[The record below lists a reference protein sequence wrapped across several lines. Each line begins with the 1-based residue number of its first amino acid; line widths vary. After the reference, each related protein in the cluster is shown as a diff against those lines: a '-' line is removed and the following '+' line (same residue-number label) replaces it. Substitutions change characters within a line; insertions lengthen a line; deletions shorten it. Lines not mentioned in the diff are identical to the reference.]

1 MPWFL
6 ARPSAVPCLGVI
18 LALIGLLLASFS
30 AGIPGH
36 QDRAAVA
43 LRAEVARLPPS
54 ERYIADVYRARAYH
68 PLWSRDGKVFDQEAQ
83 MLLDWTAHA
92 GDDGL
97 RPDTYQVPRL
107 REILA
112 RADSGRPRD
121 LARLD
126 VAMSR
131 ALARYESDLRRP
143 GAVTALVVTDPT
155 LSPPSPASVLAT
167 FGGSSSLAEH
177 LANARRMHPMYEAFR
192 AERLRLATI
201 QSAQARHRERV
212 LLANMDRSRMLP
224 GRSLGRYVLVDAA
237 SARLWLYEDGRPVE
251 SMRVVVG
258 KDSQPTPIM
267 AGMIRYAVFDPY
279 WNMPADLVRDQ
290 LAPKVLQGGPKI
302 IEHERLELLSDWT
315 GQARPVA
322 PEAVD
327 WRSVAAGDAFLRVRQ
342 RPGPGNMMGRVK
354 FMFPNRLGVYLHDTS
369 DHSVFARDQ
378 RRLSAGCVRVEDA
391 ARLARWLG
399 LSPPARRDRTDWRA
413 DLPTP
418 IPVYITYFSLPIGL
432 DADGRHA
439 DPYGR
444 DGHDE
449 VVSLQRVGSRL

>member
-1 MPWFL
+1 MPWVL
-6 ARPSAVPCLGVI
+6 ARFPIVPRLGVI
-18 LALIGLLLASFS
+18 LALIGLLLVSLS
-30 AGIPGH
+30 AWVYGH

-54 ERYIADVYRARAYH
+54 ERYIADVYRARAYR
-68 PLWSRDGKVFDQEAQ
+68 PLWSRDGRVFDREART
-83 MLLDWTAHA
+83 LLDWTARA
-92 GDDGL
+92 GEDGL
-97 RPDTYQVPRL
+97 RPDTYQVSRL

-112 RADSGRPRD
+112 RAAGGRPRD

-143 GAVTALVVTDPT
+143 GAATALVVTDPT
-155 LSPPSPASVLAT
+155 LSPPSPASVLAAL
-167 FGGSSSLAEH
+167 GNASSLAEH
-177 LANARRMHPMYEAFR
+177 LANARRMHPVYEAFR

-201 QSAQARHRERV
+201 QSAQARQRDRV

-224 GRSLGRYVLVDAA
+224 GGAFGRYVLVDAA
-237 SARLWLYEDGRPVE
+237 SARLWLYEDGRPVA

-279 WNMPADLVRDQ
+279 WNMPPDLVRDQ
-290 LAPKVLQGGPKI
+290 LAPKVLRGGAKI
-302 IEHERLELLSDWT
+302 IDQERLELLSDWSA
-315 GQARPVA
+315 GARPI
-322 PEAVD
+322 PSDAVD
-327 WRSVAAGDAFLRVRQ
+327 WRSVEAGHTVLRVRQ

-399 LSPPARRDRTDWRA
+399 LSPPTRRDRTDWRV
-413 DLPTP
+413 DLPAP
-418 IPVYITYFSLPIGL
+418 IAVYITYFSSPVGL
-432 DADGRHA
+432 DADGRYA

-449 VVSLQRVGSRL
+449 TVSL